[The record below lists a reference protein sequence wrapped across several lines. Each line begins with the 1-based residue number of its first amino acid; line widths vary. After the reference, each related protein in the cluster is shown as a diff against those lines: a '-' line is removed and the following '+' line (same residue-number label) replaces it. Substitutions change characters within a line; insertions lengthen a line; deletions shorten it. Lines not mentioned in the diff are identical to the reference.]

1 MLPMKNHGATYWNV
15 QTEATIQE
23 LPLILGEG
31 FGNTIRESTKNLIHI
46 SGVLYDWFIGV
57 STNVFQLHFSMKKK
71 KIKRLSKAAK
81 KSLIDLHEKQLKQLK
96 NNNSSTI

>member
-46 SGVLYDWFIGV
+46 SGVLYDWFISV
-57 STNVFQLHFSMKKK
+57 STNVFQLHFSMKKNQKTLKSCK
-71 KIKRLSKAAK
+71 KISYRFTRKTIKTTK
-81 KSLIDLHEKQLKQLK
+81 K
-96 NNNSSTI
+96 